1 MLKYAIKV
9 KNLQKSDETVMKIDF
24 KSFDL
29 KKYLKKPQEA
39 QNIYIEPKT
48 CNEYAQDSTL
58 PLPEYSRDNFYIGN
72 IPARKINQTTIV
84 VPKEIDSSE
93 VAVAYEDD
101 IVEDL
106 AIDIEKE
113 YIIRVEK
120 SDVDMGS
127 STDEYLVYV
136 LEHEC
141 LERLYGSCS
150 STNHIDV
157 LVPTPVLF
165 QALLDVGLVE
175 PKGVNLFFWYEED
188 ECFASV
194 YSDGK
199 FLGYRLLKHSL
210 DEIVEFFNESSPSL
224 IGREQLIELLSKD
237 DIDAEFESA
246 LKRVY
251 GVIAEDIDDSILFF
265 RRIYHFDEYKNAY
278 LDSRR
283 GFGALLYEYL
293 EANYGRKIEEFS
305 FLESIGASSKS
316 ETIQALGHFYAQSG
330 NIDEN
335 LNFTIFPKPKPLIK
349 RDSGRLIASAVFGA
363 VLAFSLP
370 LYFLVQSYTLELENS
385 NLQEKRDTLE
395 AKAKKLEG
403 NLKELQEGLKKKK
416 SSLQEAKKN
425 RDALLSLL
433 SNYNIAEGGYV
444 SKSEVLLSILSLL
457 QKDSLYLKELSF
469 YKDSSSD
476 VFELNII
483 ANSDDDISSFVDRA
497 IKDGGFD
504 VEINEISQIDNNLY
518 ESKLKVV
525 VR

>member
-1 MLKYAIKV
+1 
-9 KNLQKSDETVMKIDF
+9 MKIDF

-29 KKYLKKPQEA
+29 KKYLKKSHKA
-39 QNIYIEPKT
+39 QNIYIEPKS

-58 PLPEYSRDNFYIGN
+58 PLPQYSRDNFYIGN
-72 IPARKINQTTIV
+72 IPARKINQSTIV
-84 VPKEIDSSE
+84 VPNEIDPSE

-157 LVPTPVLF
+157 IVPTPILF
-165 QALLDVGLVE
+165 KPLLDVGLVE

-194 YSDGK
+194 YSDGR

-210 DEIVEFFNESSPSL
+210 DELLELFNESSPSL
-224 IGREQLIELLSKD
+224 INKEQLLELLSKE
-237 DIDAEFESA
+237 DIDADFESA

-251 GVIAEDIDDSILFF
+251 SVIAEDIDDSILFF

-278 LDSRR
+278 VDSKS
-283 GFGALLYEYL
+283 GFGTLLYEYL
-293 EANYGRKIEEFS
+293 EASYGRKSEEFS

-316 ETIQALGHFYAQSG
+316 ETIQALGLFYAQSG

-335 LNFTIFPKPKPLIK
+335 LNFTIFPKPKPLIQ
-349 RDSGRLIASAVFGA
+349 RDSGRLVVLALLGA
-363 VLAFSLP
+363 ILAFSMP
-370 LYFLVQSYTLELENS
+370 IYFFAKSYTLELENS
-385 NLQEKRDTLE
+385 NLQEKRDRLE
-395 AKAKKLEG
+395 VRAKKLES
-403 NLKELQEGLKKKK
+403 NLKELQEGVENKK
-416 SSLQEAKKN
+416 SSFQEAKKN

-433 SNYNIAEGGYV
+433 SSYTAAEDEYV
-444 SKSEVLLSILSLL
+444 SKSEVLLNILSLL

-469 YKDSSSD
+469 YKDSGSD

-497 IKDGGFD
+497 IKDGGYD
-504 VEINEISQIDNNLY
+504 IDINEISQIDNRLY

>member
-1 MLKYAIKV
+1 
-9 KNLQKSDETVMKIDF
+9 
-24 KSFDL
+24 
-29 KKYLKKPQEA
+29 
-39 QNIYIEPKT
+39 
-48 CNEYAQDSTL
+48 
-58 PLPEYSRDNFYIGN
+58 
-72 IPARKINQTTIV
+72 
-84 VPKEIDSSE
+84 
-93 VAVAYEDD
+93 
-101 IVEDL
+101 VEDL

-157 LVPTPVLF
+157 IVPTPILF
-165 QALLDVGLVE
+165 KPLLDVGLVE

-194 YSDGK
+194 YSDGR

-210 DEIVEFFNESSPSL
+210 DELLELFNESSPSL
-224 IGREQLIELLSKD
+224 INKEQLLELLSKE
-237 DIDAEFESA
+237 DIDADFESA

-251 GVIAEDIDDSILFF
+251 SVIAEDIDDSILFF

-278 LDSRR
+278 VDSKS
-283 GFGALLYEYL
+283 GFGTLLYEYL
-293 EANYGRKIEEFS
+293 EASYGRKSEEFS

-316 ETIQALGHFYAQSG
+316 ESIQALGLFYAQSG

-335 LNFTIFPKPKPLIK
+335 LNFTIFPKPKPLIQ
-349 RDSGRLIASAVFGA
+349 RDSGRLVVLALLGA
-363 VLAFSLP
+363 ILAFSMP
-370 LYFLVQSYTLELENS
+370 IYFFAKSYTLELENS
-385 NLQEKRDTLE
+385 NLQEKRDRLE
-395 AKAKKLEG
+395 VRAKKLES
-403 NLKELQEGLKKKK
+403 NLKELQEGVENKK
-416 SSLQEAKKN
+416 SSFQEAKKN

-433 SNYNIAEGGYV
+433 SSYTIAEDEYV
-444 SKSEVLLSILSLL
+444 SKSEVLLNILSLL

-469 YKDSSSD
+469 YKDSGSD

-497 IKDGGFD
+497 IKDGGYD
-504 VEINEISQIDNNLY
+504 IDINEISQIDNRLY

>member
-1 MLKYAIKV
+1 
-9 KNLQKSDETVMKIDF
+9 MKIDF

-29 KKYLKKPQEA
+29 KKYLKKSHKA
-39 QNIYIEPKT
+39 QNIYIEPKS

-58 PLPEYSRDNFYIGN
+58 PLPQYSRDNFYIGN
-72 IPARKINQTTIV
+72 IPARKINQSTIV
-84 VPKEIDSSE
+84 VPNEIDPSE

-157 LVPTPVLF
+157 IVPTPILF
-165 QALLDVGLVE
+165 KPLLDVGLVE

-194 YSDGK
+194 YSDGR

-210 DEIVEFFNESSPSL
+210 DELLELFNESSPSL
-224 IGREQLIELLSKD
+224 INKEQLLELLSKE
-237 DIDAEFESA
+237 DIDADFESA

-251 GVIAEDIDDSILFF
+251 SVIAEDIDDSILFF

-278 LDSRR
+278 VDSKS
-283 GFGALLYEYL
+283 GFGTLLYEYL
-293 EANYGRKIEEFS
+293 EASYGRKSEEFS
-305 FLESIGASSKS
+305 FLESIGARSKS
-316 ETIQALGHFYAQSG
+316 ESIQALGLFYAQSG

-335 LNFTIFPKPKPLIK
+335 LNFTIFPKPKPLIQ
-349 RDSGRLIASAVFGA
+349 RDSGRLVVLALLGA
-363 VLAFSLP
+363 ILAFSMP
-370 LYFLVQSYTLELENS
+370 IYFFAKSYTLELENS
-385 NLQEKRDTLE
+385 NLQEKRDRLE
-395 AKAKKLEG
+395 VRAKKLES
-403 NLKELQEGLKKKK
+403 NLKELQEGVENKK
-416 SSLQEAKKN
+416 SSFQEAKKN

-433 SNYNIAEGGYV
+433 SSYTIAEDEYV
-444 SKSEVLLSILSLL
+444 SKSEVLLNILSLL

-469 YKDSSSD
+469 YKDSGSD

-497 IKDGGFD
+497 IKDGGYD
-504 VEINEISQIDNNLY
+504 IDINEISQIDNRLY